1 MSANRTHVVR
11 ETDHLD
17 TSFNWDDV
25 RLFLI
30 LARTGSLRRAAAEA
44 AMSRSALMRH
54 IVNLEG
60 RTNCVL
66 FRRTKQGMLLTE
78 EGEKVRTAGEAM
90 LQQARLLS
98 HMSQRAKPGLRST
111 VRLGITEG
119 LGTFWLIPRILD
131 FSLAEPAIQVS
142 MKCDMR
148 PPDIAGLE
156 VDFAVQLERPAAS
169 DLIVARLGWLH
180 IALFASDRYVRRYGQ
195 PLTSAEV
202 PHHPFIEL
210 VAEQIPS
217 NRLQQD
223 VTPEDHRAF
232 VGLRVNTSSAQ
243 VLAVTCGAGVTAL
256 PTYARALAPSLVH
269 VARDFVLRRDI
280 WLVYHPRAAGLPHV
294 RKAIDWVK
302 RSFDPVRFPWFG
314 EDYLPPDAIPALTAD
329 QGANLFSHFQA
340 AEAFR

>member
-1 MSANRTHVVR
+1 MSSKRADVAQER
-11 ETDHLD
+11 DHID
-17 TSFNWDDV
+17 TAFNWDDV

-54 IVNLEG
+54 IVHLEQ

-66 FRRTKQGMLLTE
+66 FRRTKQGMVLTE

-98 HMSQRAKPGLRST
+98 HVSQRAKPGLRST
-111 VRLGITEG
+111 VKLGITEG
-119 LGTFWLIPRILD
+119 LETFWLVPRILD
-131 FSLAEPAIQVS
+131 FSLAEPAVQVS
-142 MKCDMR
+142 IKCDMR
-148 PPDIAGLE
+148 PPDIEGLE

-169 DLIVARLGWLH
+169 DLIVTRLGWLH
-180 IALFASDRYVRRYGQ
+180 IAFFASERYVRSYGA
-195 PLTSAEV
+195 PETRADIAA
-202 PHHPFIEL
+202 HPFIEL
-210 VAEQIPS
+210 VANQIPS
-217 NRLQQD
+217 QALQAD
-223 VTPEDHRAF
+223 VTREDHRAF

-243 VLAVTCGAGVTAL
+243 VLAVTSGAGVTAL

-269 VARDFVLRRDI
+269 VARDFHIRRDI
-280 WLVYHPRAAGLPHV
+280 WLVYHPRAADLPHV

-302 RSFDPVRFPWFG
+302 RSFDAQRYPWFG
-314 EDYLPPDAIPALTAD
+314 EAYIEPDKMHLLAAER
-329 QGANLFSHFQA
+329 GSLFSDFQA